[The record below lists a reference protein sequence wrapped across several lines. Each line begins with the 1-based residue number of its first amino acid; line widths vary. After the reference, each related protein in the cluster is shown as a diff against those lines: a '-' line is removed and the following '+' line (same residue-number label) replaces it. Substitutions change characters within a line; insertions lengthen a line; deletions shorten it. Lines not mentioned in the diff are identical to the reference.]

1 MVSPINNNLTGLVFE
16 ATNNKSNLEK
26 IVAKLSSGKKNLH
39 VGDDSG
45 AHSQGTN
52 LSSKNRRDLASVQ
65 NLQNLVSYSNL
76 QDGVL
81 ATVGSIIDRMGE
93 LATRALD
100 ITANSDDRENYNKE
114 FLELADQ
121 LDKLKNES
129 FNGVDLF
136 GAGSFSDDKKQFI
149 ESLKNN
155 WLKASEDLIVQ
166 EYGWAPVASDN
177 WNLIVNENDTGGYA
191 AFVTTGQNPADGTA
205 DVIDMQFDLPDFSA
219 PHTQPTSTADR
230 VVAHEMVHLM
240 QAQNSYYGDIT
251 GDGTSRGTWF
261 KEGLA
266 EFIHG
271 ADSGVDNILDGNGD
285 NFAALT
291 AAIGSGNEGWSSAEQ
306 YSTGY
311 LAVKYLHSRIQASSI
326 ADFGGVSKSKGI
338 KHMTTWMKTQFDGNA
353 GASNSGID
361 AYFNTFTISKGG
373 GGNFASNADFI
384 TNYKGSDGQAFIT
397 TANSNGDFT
406 NNDTGAIHGSDE
418 GGATNLTGQTVVPD
432 TSGTPASKFNEEEDN
447 SSLAAAIDG
456 SGITYNLKSVNTITV
471 NTETYNL
478 EDITT
483 ARNTLLEIEN
493 LLTNLSAERA
503 NVGANLSRLQNEL
516 NNLSGKISTGEMAVS
531 RIEDADIAQ
540 ESSNYAST
548 QVRSQA
554 SIAILAQAKQLNVGV
569 SDLLRGV
576 NIGG

>member
-1 MVSPINNNLTGLVFE
+1 
-16 ATNNKSNLEK
+16 
-26 IVAKLSSGKKNLH
+26 
-39 VGDDSG
+39 
-45 AHSQGTN
+45 
-52 LSSKNRRDLASVQ
+52 
-65 NLQNLVSYSNL
+65 
-76 QDGVL
+76 
-81 ATVGSIIDRMGE
+81 
-93 LATRALD
+93 
-100 ITANSDDRENYNKE
+100 
-114 FLELADQ
+114 
-121 LDKLKNES
+121 
-129 FNGVDLF
+129 
-136 GAGSFSDDKKQFI
+136 
-149 ESLKNN
+149 
-155 WLKASEDLIVQ
+155 
-166 EYGWAPVASDN
+166 
-177 WNLIVNENDTGGYA
+177 
-191 AFVTTGQNPADGTA
+191 
-205 DVIDMQFDLPDFSA
+205 
-219 PHTQPTSTADR
+219 
-230 VVAHEMVHLM
+230 M

-251 GDGTSRGTWF
+251 GDTTSRGTWF

-271 ADSGVDNILDGNGD
+271 ADSDVANLLSGGTSVSDL
-285 NFAALT
+285 A
-291 AAIGSGNEGWSSAEQ
+291 AAIGTGNEGWSSAEQ
-306 YSTGY
+306 YATGY
-311 LAVKYLHSRIQASSI
+311 LAVKYLHSRIQASGQ
-326 ADFGGVSKSKGI
+326 ADGI
-338 KHMTTWMKTQFDGNA
+338 KHMTTWMKTQFDTSQ

>member
-16 ATNNKSNLEK
+16 ASNNKANLEN
-26 IVAKLSSGKKNLH
+26 IVAKLSSGKKNVR
-39 VGDDSG
+39 VGDDTG
-45 AHSQGTN
+45 AHSQASSLG
-52 LSSKNRRDLASVQ
+52 SKNRRDIASVQ

-81 ATVGSIIDRMGE
+81 ATVGNIIDRMGE

-100 ITANSDDRENYNKE
+100 ITANDDDRENYNKE

-121 LDKLKNES
+121 LEKLKAEN
-129 FNGVDLF
+129 FNGIDLF

-155 WLKASEDLIVQ
+155 WLKASEDLIIQ
-166 EYGWAPVASDN
+166 EYGWAPVASDT

-191 AFVTTGQNPADGTA
+191 AFVTTGQNPVNGTA
-205 DVIDMQFDLPDFSA
+205 DVIDMQFDLPDFYA

-230 VVAHEMVHLM
+230 TVAHEMVHLM
-240 QAQNSYYGDIT
+240 QAQNSYYGDII
-251 GDGTSRGTWF
+251 GDGGRGTWF

-271 ADSGVDNILDGNGD
+271 ADSDVDNILDSNSD

-291 AAIGSGNEGWSSAEQ
+291 SAIGTGNEGWSSAEQ
-306 YSTGY
+306 YATGY
-311 LAVKYLHSRIQASSI
+311 LAVKYLHSRIKASGQA
-326 ADFGGVSKSKGI
+326 DGV
-338 KHMTTWMKTQFDGNA
+338 KHMTTWMKTQFDTSQ
-353 GASNSGID
+353 GASNSGIN
-361 AYFNTFTISKGG
+361 AYFAAFNISKGG
-373 GGNFASNADFI
+373 GGGNFANNADFI
-384 TNYKGSDGQAFIT
+384 TNYKGADGQSFISGLRNH
-397 TANSNGDFT
+397 AGGDRFSNT
-406 NNDTGAIHGSDE
+406 DTGSIRGSDE
-418 GGATNLTGQTVVPD
+418 GGATALGAQAVIPD
-432 TSGTPASKFNEEEDN
+432 STGTPVSKFIEEEDN

-456 SGITYNLKSVNTITV
+456 TGITYDLKSVNTITV
-471 NTETYNL
+471 NTDTYNL
-478 EDITT
+478 ESITD
-483 ARNTLLEIEN
+483 ARNTLMEIEN

-503 NVGANLSRLQNEL
+503 NVGANLSRLEKEL
-516 NNLSGKISTGEMAVS
+516 NNLSSKITTGEMAVS

-540 ESSNYAST
+540 ESSSFAST
-548 QVRSQA
+548 QVRTQA

-576 NIGG
+576 YIGG